1 MYKYLF
7 SLLLFL
13 SISAISYGQDM
24 DQVSMETQYKMM
36 YNEVLNALTSGN
48 TNALDKYIASDFI
61 EHDPSPMMSEVTG
74 IDAVK
79 EIFAGYHKIFPDMK
93 AKVHN
98 IAVSGDYLFAYLTF
112 TGTTSEPYMGM
123 PANHK
128 MTMNQ
133 VDLIRF
139 KGDKM
144 AEHWGFTS
152 NEDMMKMMQENKSM
166 DSDGMMNQGMDKK

>member
-1 MYKYLF
+1 MLRYF
-7 SLLLFL
+7 FALLLFF
-13 SISAISYGQDM
+13 SISVLVFGQDM
-24 DQVSMETQYKMM
+24 DQMSMDTKYKMT
-36 YNEVLNALTSGN
+36 YNEVLNALTSGKLN
-48 TNALDKYIASDFI
+48 VLDNYLTSDFV
-61 EHDPSPMMSEVTG
+61 EHDPSPMMSKKTG

-79 EIFAGYHKIFPDMK
+79 EIFSSYHKIFPDMK
-93 AKVHN
+93 TKVHN

-133 VDLIRF
+133 VDFIRF

-144 AEHWGFTS
+144 SEHWGFTS
-152 NEDMMKMMQENKSM
+152 NEDMMIMMQQDKSM
-166 DSDGMMNQGMDKK
+166 GHDNMKNPEMDNK